1 MPTLAGYL
9 RKNRLTRGTVTASC
23 RASYYPPG
31 CASVYPVSVLRPTDR
46 FPSKTG
52 FTLVT
57 ACFQLAGHITRDVGR
72 ASQRHAA
79 RASSKS
85 RHGNGPAPPIHP
97 SIRPSIRPRFPARR
111 DASASSRSSS
121 ASLSASPLMG
131 KEIDCLL
138 RCADDAVHAC
148 AHTQVPLT
156 QSRDARSVFSY
167 TQETRRCTAIEGSAR
182 VGA

>member
-31 CASVYPVSVLRPTDR
+31 CASIYPVSVLRPTDR

-57 ACFQLAGHITRDVGR
+57 ACFQLAGHITRDVAR

-79 RASSKS
+79 RTASCRASY
-85 RHGNGPAPPIHP
+85 
-97 SIRPSIRPRFPARR
+97 RR
-111 DASASSRSSS
+111 AALVFTLSRSCVQQTGFR
-121 ASLSASPLMG
+121 LKQG
-131 KEIDCLL
+131 L
-138 RCADDAVHAC
+138 R
-148 AHTQVPLT
+148 
-156 QSRDARSVFSY
+156 
-167 TQETRRCTAIEGSAR
+167 
-182 VGA
+182 

>member
-9 RKNRLTRGTVTASC
+9 RKNRLTHGTVTASC

-31 CASVYPVSVLRPTDR
+31 CASVYPVSLLRPTDR

-97 SIRPSIRPRFPARR
+97 SVHPSAHGFQPGAMPQRHRDHHQLHYQLHPLWGRKSIACCAALMMLCMRAR
-111 DASASSRSSS
+111 
-121 ASLSASPLMG
+121 
-131 KEIDCLL
+131 
-138 RCADDAVHAC
+138 
-148 AHTQVPLT
+148 
-156 QSRDARSVFSY
+156 
-167 TQETRRCTAIEGSAR
+167 TRKCP
-182 VGA
+182 